1 MKNLENL
8 NLENLNVFHE
18 VKSFFNDPFFSDG
31 LPMLAVLFM
40 VTFFILGLKIYSDS
54 DSSVRRLGG
63 TAYLLASVWAMF
75 VPIALGILAAVV
87 GLAVSGVLFTIKSW
101 FGLGVTL
108 LALFPT
114 LLAYGLILIGAM
126 GFLLG
131 VREFI
136 AKRTVKLVA
145 REKTSPPLGV
155 AKMEGLEQD
164 KAL

>member
-1 MKNLENL
+1 MRNLENL
-8 NLENLNVFHE
+8 NFENLNVFHE
-18 VKSFFNDPFFSDG
+18 VKNFFNDPFFGDG

-54 DSSVRRLGG
+54 DSAVRRLGG
-63 TAYLLASVWAMF
+63 AAYLLASVWAMF

-87 GLAVSGVLFTIKSW
+87 GLAVSGVLFTVKSW

-108 LALFPT
+108 LALFPA

-131 VREFI
+131 VPEFI
-136 AKRTVKLVA
+136 AKRTVKFIVPGEA
-145 REKTSPPLGV
+145 SPPLGV
-155 AKMEGLEQD
+155 AKMEEPEQD